1 MPDRRANDALG
12 MAAAN
17 EHPEPSWWS
26 QRRPGE
32 IVSCDLLVEDGWT
45 VRAFVA
51 TGTRPGPTLTI
62 LAGIHGDEYEGPLAI
77 AELLVMLPLGEL
89 AGTILAVPVSNPPAF
104 AAGTRE
110 NPLDGKN
117 LARCFPGL
125 EEGTATER
133 LAWALTNAAIAPADA
148 LIDLHSAGVAYE
160 MPLLVGYCVGPRAV
174 GERSRALALAFGA
187 PLVWEHPKI
196 APGRTLSA
204 ALDREIPCVYTEAS
218 GGGGA
223 PPETIRCY
231 VEGLRR
237 ALIALTM
244 LPGTPPEP
252 RHVAFWRGAGDTD
265 RTLVAPATGL
275 LRGAVAVGDPVAAG
289 QTLGEIVDYDGRL
302 LATIVA
308 PVDGVVVM
316 TRRLPRVTAG
326 DGLYLLTT
334 PVAE

>member
-1 MPDRRANDALG
+1 MSEQQVDDTLG
-12 MAAAN
+12 TAVAH
-17 EHPEPSWWS
+17 ERPEPSWWP
-26 QRRPGE
+26 RRRAGE
-32 IVSCDLLVEDGWT
+32 IVPCELLAEEGWV
-45 VRAFVA
+45 VRAYVA
-51 TGTRPGPTLTI
+51 TGARPGPVLTI

-77 AELLVMLPLGEL
+77 AELLATLPLGEL
-89 AGTILAVPVSNPPAF
+89 AGTVLAVPVSNPPAF

-117 LARCFPGL
+117 LARCFPGSSV
-125 EEGTATER
+125 GTVTER
-133 LAWALTNAAIAPADA
+133 LAWALTNEAIVPADA
-148 LIDLHSAGVAYE
+148 MIDLHSAGVAYE
-160 MPLLVGYCVGPRAV
+160 MPLLVGYCVGPGAV
-174 GERSRALALAFGA
+174 GARSRDLALAFGA
-187 PLVWEHPKI
+187 PLVWEHPEI

-204 ALDREIPCVYTEAS
+204 ALDRGIPCVYTEAS

-237 ALIALTM
+237 ALISLAM
-244 LPGTPPEP
+244 LPGAPPAP
-252 RHVAFWRGAGDTD
+252 RHDAFWRGAGDTD
-265 RTLVAPATGL
+265 RTLAAPATGL
-275 LRGAVAVGDPVAAG
+275 LRGAVAVGDPVAVG

-302 LATIVA
+302 LATIAA

-316 TRRLPRVTAG
+316 TRRLPRVAAG

>member
-1 MPDRRANDALG
+1 MTEQQASDVSGRTVAHTR
-12 MAAAN
+12 
-17 EHPEPSWWS
+17 PEPSWWS

-32 IVSCDLLVEDGWT
+32 MVPVELLVDEGWV

-51 TGTRPGPTLTI
+51 AGTRPGPTLTI

-77 AELLVMLPLGEL
+77 AEQLAALPLGEL
-89 AGTILAVPVSNPPAF
+89 AGTVLAVPVANPPAF

-110 NPLDGKN
+110 SPLDDKN
-117 LARCFPGL
+117 LARCFPGSAA
-125 EEGTATER
+125 GTAIER
-133 LAWALTNAAIAPADA
+133 LAWTLTTEAITPADA

-160 MPLLVGYCVGPRAV
+160 MPLLVGYCVGPGAV
-174 GERSRALALAFGA
+174 GARSRALALAFGA
-187 PLVWEHPKI
+187 PLVWEHPES

-204 ALDREIPCVYTEAS
+204 ALDRGIPCVYTGAS

-237 ALIALTM
+237 VQVALAM
-244 LPGTPPEP
+244 LPGTLPES

-265 RTLVAPATGL
+265 RTLAAPASGL
-275 LRGAVAVGDPVAAG
+275 LRGAVAVGDPVAVG
-289 QTLGEIVDYDGRL
+289 QTLGEIVDYDGRP
-302 LATIVA
+302 LATIGA

-316 TRRLPRVTAG
+316 TRRLPRVAAG

-334 PVAE
+334 PVVG